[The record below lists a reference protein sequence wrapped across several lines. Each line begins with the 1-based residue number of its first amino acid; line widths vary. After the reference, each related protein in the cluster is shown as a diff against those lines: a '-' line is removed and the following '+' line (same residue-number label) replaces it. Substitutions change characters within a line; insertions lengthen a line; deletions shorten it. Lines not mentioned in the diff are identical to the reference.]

1 MKNQLGTMKNHEN
14 KPGTMKNHEN
24 PPGTM
29 KKQPETMTNHEPT
42 DLQDTA

>member
-1 MKNQLGTMKNHEN
+1 MKN

-29 KKQPETMTNHEPT
+29 KNQSGSMKNHGNPPGTMKNQPEWNHKKI
-42 DLQDTA
+42 